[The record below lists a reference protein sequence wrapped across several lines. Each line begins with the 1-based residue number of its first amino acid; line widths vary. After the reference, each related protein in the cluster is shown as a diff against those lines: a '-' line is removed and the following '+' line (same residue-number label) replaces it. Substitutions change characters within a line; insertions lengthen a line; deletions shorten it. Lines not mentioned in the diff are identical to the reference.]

1 MSEEIVTTL
10 GGLQLWAASKY
21 LGRECSDVNLA
32 YLECKEAKGK
42 HPKECIAL
50 AKPVVT
56 CYDSV

>member
-1 MSEEIVTTL
+1 MYTIIVL
-10 GGLQLWAASKY
+10 VVFLSI
-21 LGRECSDVNLA
+21 VNLA